1 LPHARA
7 ARIVVAHIQGT
18 DMTKPL
24 ELSAAG
30 DMLSQGAPNW
40 SHCRWRLL
48 AEGDS
53 WFSLGAI
60 SPLTSANLLQ
70 SMAFSSFTAA
80 VNCAY
85 PGDTLRRMASF
96 SHDPRFEQLLAGNVS
111 WRWDAILLSA
121 GGNDLIEATGAAPG
135 SPLKLRLLRTAT
147 EWGPAAQ
154 GASRYLSTDGWDT
167 FSTYF
172 RANLDEI
179 VKLRDRKA
187 GPDGNIG
194 RPLCL
199 HTYAI
204 PTPRPSGAGLGG
216 GPWLMP
222 ALQAYAIPE
231 ADWPALAR
239 LLLGQLA
246 DLMLACAADSVRYPA
261 LHVLDT
267 RGIAI
272 DAAAPGASGIS
283 GDWVNEIHLTREGC
297 GKIAR
302 PWCAQLEQVMI
313 ANP

>member
-1 LPHARA
+1 MANA
-7 ARIVVAHIQGT
+7 
-18 DMTKPL
+18 L
-24 ELSAAG
+24 ELTAAG

-60 SPLTSANLLQ
+60 NPLTSANLLQ
-70 SMAFSSFTAA
+70 SMEFSSFTAA
-80 VNCAY
+80 AHCAY

-96 SHDPRFEQLLAGNVS
+96 RKDPRFEQLLAGNVS

-135 SPLKLRLLRTAT
+135 SPLHLRLLRTAA
-147 EWGPAAQ
+147 EWGPSALGAA
-154 GASRYLSTDGWDT
+154 RYLSADGWDT
-167 FSTYF
+167 FGTYF

-179 VKLRDRKA
+179 IKLRDRKA

-199 HTYAI
+199 HTYAV
-204 PTPRPSGAGLGG
+204 PTPRPSGSGLGQ

-222 ALQAYAIPE
+222 ALQDYAIPE

-246 DLMLACAADSVRYPA
+246 DLMLACAADTARYPA
-261 LHVLDT
+261 LHVFDT
-267 RGIAI
+267 RAIAI
-272 DAAAPGASGIS
+272 DPALPGTTGIS
-283 GDWVNEIHLTREGC
+283 GGWVNEIHLTRDGC
-297 GKIAR
+297 DKVAR
-302 PWCAQLEQVMI
+302 AWCAQLEQVMV

>member
-1 LPHARA
+1 MGKR
-7 ARIVVAHIQGT
+7 
-18 DMTKPL
+18 L
-24 ELSAAG
+24 ELTAAG
-30 DMLSQGAPNW
+30 ELMSSSAPNW

-70 SMAFSSFTAA
+70 SMEFSSFTAA
-80 VNCAY
+80 VQCAY
-85 PGDTLRRMASF
+85 PGDTLRRMAALRS
-96 SHDPRFEQLLAGNVS
+96 DPQFVQLLTGNVS

-135 SPLKLRLLRTAT
+135 SSLNLRLLRTAA

-154 GASRYLSTDGWDT
+154 GAARYLNADGWDT

-172 RANLDEI
+172 RANLDAI
-179 VKLRDRKA
+179 VELRDRKP

-199 HTYAI
+199 HTYAY
-204 PTPRPSGAGLGG
+204 PTPRPSGAGGG
-216 GPWLMP
+216 QGPWLMP

-239 LLLGQLA
+239 ALLDQLA
-246 DLMLACAADSVRYPA
+246 DLMLACAADTARYPA
-261 LHVLDT
+261 LDVFDT
-267 RGIAI
+267 RSVAI
-272 DAAAPGASGIS
+272 DPAAPGSAGIS
-283 GDWVNEIHLTREGC
+283 GDWLNEIHLTREGC

-302 PWCAQLEQVMI
+302 PWCAQIEQAMI